1 MLFDHLHNLAGTIGV
16 LAILYGYYG
25 LQSEKL
31 KFDDYL
37 YLLLNAVG
45 SFLIVLSLLIE
56 FNLSAFFMELAWV
69 FVSLYG
75 LYKRW
80 IKSEKK

>member
-1 MLFDHLHNLAGTIGV
+1 MLLGHLHNLAGTLGV

-37 YLLLNAVG
+37 FLLLNAIG
-45 SFLIVLSLLIE
+45 SFLIVLSLLKE
-56 FNLSAFFMELAWV
+56 FNMSAFFIELAWV
-69 FVSLYG
+69 IVSLFG

-80 IKSEKK
+80 IKDKK